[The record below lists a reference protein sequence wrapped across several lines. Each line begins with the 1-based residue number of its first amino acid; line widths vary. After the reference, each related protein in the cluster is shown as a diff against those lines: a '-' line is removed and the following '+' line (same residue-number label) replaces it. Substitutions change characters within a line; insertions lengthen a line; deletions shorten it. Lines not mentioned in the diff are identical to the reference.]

1 MHTQRLPLQAII
13 HQKQK
18 KTSNPVKTVKNVNTD
33 QQLPKAL
40 TAHDNSHGS
49 WQKRSS
55 FNLSMVL
62 HLKVA

>member
-55 FNLSMVL
+55 CDLPVL
-62 HLKVA
+62 LRLKLA